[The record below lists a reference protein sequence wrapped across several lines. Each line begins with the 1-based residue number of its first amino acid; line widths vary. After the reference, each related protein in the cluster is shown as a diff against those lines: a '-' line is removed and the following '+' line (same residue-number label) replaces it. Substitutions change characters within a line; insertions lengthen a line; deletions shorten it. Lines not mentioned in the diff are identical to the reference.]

1 MPAMDVMDAIY
12 GRRSV
17 RAYADKHLNHKLI
30 EDLLGAAVQAPS
42 AHNTQPWSFML
53 IQDRNR
59 LESLS
64 AEAKARLVEDFWDD
78 PRMHP
83 YRDLLSNEKFDI
95 FYGAPLLVIICA
107 EDDPIMPVEQCFL
120 AAENLMLAAQD
131 RGLGTCC
138 IGWALPFLH
147 QPEVKTELG
156 IPEAVTP
163 ALPIIVG
170 WPRET
175 PEPTPRDPPRIL
187 AWLD

>member
-1 MPAMDVMDAIY
+1 MDVMEAIY
-12 GRRSV
+12 WRRSI
-17 RAYADKHLNHKLI
+17 RDYEKRGLDRPLI
-30 EDLLGAAVQAPS
+30 EELLNAAVQAPS
-42 AHNTQPWSFML
+42 AHNTQPWSFV
-53 IQDRNR
+53 
-59 LESLS
+59 
-64 AEAKARLVEDFWDD
+64 LVEDRHRLISLSSRAKAHLVEDYWDD

-83 YRDLLSNEKFDI
+83 YRDLLSVEQFDI
-95 FYGAPLLVIICA
+95 FYGAPLLIIVCA

-138 IGWALPFLH
+138 IGWALPFLR

-163 ALPIIVG
+163 ALPVIVG
-170 WPRET
+170 WPHET
-175 PEPTPRDPPRIL
+175 PEPTPRDPPRVL

>member
-1 MPAMDVMDAIY
+1 MDVIWVKVLCHSLIQGSVGD
-12 GRRSV
+12 RRTSC
-17 RAYADKHLNHKLI
+17 RS
-30 EDLLGAAVQAPS
+30 AVQAPS

-64 AEAKARLVEDFWDD
+64 AEAKARLIEDFWDD

-138 IGWALPFLH
+138 IGWALGAPVPPSARG
-147 QPEVKTELG
+147 QNR
-156 IPEAVTP
+156 A
-163 ALPIIVG
+163 
-170 WPRET
+170 
-175 PEPTPRDPPRIL
+175 RDPRSGHPR
-187 AWLD
+187 APDRSRMAARDP